1 MKIVFSD
8 NAWTDYQHW
17 VANDRRIPKRINL
30 FIKEITRDP
39 FSGLGKP
46 ESLKHNLSRYWSRRI
61 TEEHRI
67 VYRVSGDELMI
78 AQLRYHYKS
87 E

>member
-8 NAWTDYQHW
+8 DAWNDYQYW
-17 VANDRRIPKRINL
+17 IANDRRILKRINL
-30 FIKEITRDP
+30 LIKEISRDP

-46 ESLKHNLSRYWSRRI
+46 ESLKHNLSGYWSRRI
-61 TEEHRI
+61 TQEHRI

-87 E
+87 V

>member
-8 NAWTDYQHW
+8 EAWNDYQYW
-17 VANDRRIPKRINL
+17 IANDRRILKRINL
-30 FIKEITRDP
+30 LIKEIRCDP

-46 ESLKHNLSRYWSRRI
+46 ESLKHNLSGYWSRRI